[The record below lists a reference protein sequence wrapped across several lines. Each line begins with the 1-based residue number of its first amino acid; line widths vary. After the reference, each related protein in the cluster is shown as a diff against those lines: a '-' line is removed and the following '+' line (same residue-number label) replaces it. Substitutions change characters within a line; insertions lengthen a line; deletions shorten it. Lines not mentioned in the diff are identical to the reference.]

1 MTKGSKSHLL
11 FFLILLMPV
20 QLILLPIGFLA
31 DYLVVSWNRT
41 DHLERPGF
49 RTPHSASSG
58 NYRRIMEGGND
69 PRPGLPWEPHAP
81 RDSNTLCLAGN
92 HLRRY
97 LPSTVQN
104 LDANPALK
112 ATMSTSIT
120 PLVLLSQFLVTSTLT
135 DKIVYLL
142 FVVCYSLCNF
152 SWLTK
157 KHPDI

>member
-1 MTKGSKSHLL
+1 MTKGRKSHLL
-11 FFLILLMPV
+11 FFLILLIPI

-31 DYLVVSWNRT
+31 DYLVVSWNLT
-41 DHLERPGF
+41 DDLERAGF
-49 RTPHSASSG
+49 RVSHIASSG
-58 NYRRIMEGGND
+58 NYTRIMEGEND
-69 PRPGLPWEPHAP
+69 GLSSPPRELRAS
-81 RDSNTLCLAGN
+81 RDSN
-92 HLRRY
+92 RRH

-104 LDANPALK
+104 LTANPALK
-112 ATMSTSIT
+112 ATMRTSIT

-142 FVVCYSLCNF
+142 FVVCYSLCIF